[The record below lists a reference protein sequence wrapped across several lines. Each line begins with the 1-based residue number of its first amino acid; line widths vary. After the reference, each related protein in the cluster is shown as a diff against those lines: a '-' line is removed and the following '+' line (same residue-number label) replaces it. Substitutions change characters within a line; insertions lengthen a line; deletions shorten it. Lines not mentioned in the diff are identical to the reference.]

1 MNGINLDVSSLHGS
15 DSSSKGYHHLIC
27 SKHLSLFWYILS
39 HPFQNTIKKMK
50 ESLKYS
56 AEFNKH

>member
-39 HPFQNTIKKMK
+39 HPFQNTIKKTEGK
-50 ESLKYS
+50 SKV
-56 AEFNKH
+56 FG

>member
-27 SKHLSLFWYILS
+27 SKHLSLFWYILYN
-39 HPFQNTIKKMK
+39 PFQNTIKKTEGK
-50 ESLKYS
+50 SKV
-56 AEFNKH
+56 FG